1 MTLQRERRE
10 AMTNTPTVERLTVD
24 VPTAA
29 RMLGI
34 SRTLAFQLAARGE
47 LPGALK
53 LGGRTVVSVREI
65 ECALR
70 GGRDEAA

>member
-1 MTLQRERRE
+1 M
-10 AMTNTPTVERLTVD
+10 ANTPTVERLTVD

-29 RMLGI
+29 RMYGI
-34 SRTLAFQLAARGE
+34 SRTLAFELARRGE
-47 LPGALK
+47 LPGAIR

-65 ECALR
+65 ERALR

>member
-1 MTLQRERRE
+1 MTDS
-10 AMTNTPTVERLTVD
+10 PTVERLTVD

-34 SRTLAFQLAARGE
+34 SRTLAFELARKGQ
-47 LPGALK
+47 LPGAIK

-65 ECALR
+65 ERAL
-70 GGRDEAA
+70 GGRDEAATEAI